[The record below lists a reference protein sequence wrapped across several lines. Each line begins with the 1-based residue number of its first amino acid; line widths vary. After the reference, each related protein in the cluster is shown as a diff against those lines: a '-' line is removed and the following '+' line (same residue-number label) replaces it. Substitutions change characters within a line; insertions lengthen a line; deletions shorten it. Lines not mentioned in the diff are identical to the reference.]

1 MTSMGDKVLVWLH
14 GEIKTP
20 PFTSEGRVEA
30 GFLLR
35 QLQQG
40 VSLSMPR
47 SRPMPNIGDR
57 CHELRVND
65 GDLTWRIIYRIDPDA
80 ILILEV
86 FEKKTTKTPRKV
98 IETCERRL
106 ARYDSI

>member
-1 MTSMGDKVLVWLH
+1 MWLH

-40 VSLSMPR
+40 TILTMPQ
-47 SRPMPNIGDR
+47 SRPMQSIGDR
-57 CHELRVND
+57 CHELRVNE

-86 FEKKTTKTPRKV
+86 FAKKTAKTPRKV
-98 IETCERRL
+98 IDACKRRL
-106 ARYDSI
+106 VQYDSI